1 MRSLSAAHWPRS
13 PMSQMYTRND
23 TRATTNL
30 KEVLAKRESSEWIR
44 GMRQDAGV
52 FRSGIIAMPGREG
65 PELYRG
71 GATYR
76 PQIQALCTCWGKRGK
91 SYRLLREEIHDHL
104 PELRKDVLIKLPP
117 VSPSDDASRVKQNQ
131 ICLVG
136 LGISDPRF
144 PGIYTPVN
152 RDDVFM
158 QV

>member
-1 MRSLSAAHWPRS
+1 
-13 PMSQMYTRND
+13 
-23 TRATTNL
+23 
-30 KEVLAKRESSEWIR
+30 
-44 GMRQDAGV
+44 
-52 FRSGIIAMPGREG
+52 MPAREG
-65 PELYRG
+65 PALYRG

-76 PQIQALCTCWGKRGK
+76 PQIQALCTRWGKRGK
-91 SYRLLREEIHDHL
+91 SHRVLLEEIHDHL

-131 ICLVG
+131 ICIVG